1 MYTSRVTRLR
11 DLILAA
17 CLASAYLASA
27 YSCFAPSAVAQGQ
40 LQSWNNN
47 SRERS
52 QRLVSAAVTALTRNE
67 VAHAT
72 ELLQQASLADPSD
85 AVPLAELGVA
95 YLREG
100 KYPEALEALI
110 KSYQL
115 NHLPETLLTT
125 GFAYYL
131 QRDYDAAIASWTKAL
146 ERSPALPEAEG
157 DIGFAYIRKG
167 DFVKA
172 DESFRKVL
180 AAKPN
185 SQLAYQGLAVLNY
198 LAGHFNAAKKAAEH
212 AQSIQP
218 YYPVVLLL
226 AKLDFLQGDVA
237 SARRRV
243 SEWQR
248 EIAGEG
254 SSVRSMTFLGYPPQ
268 RDIYWDPFLNDNF
281 DNGRFLLARAQV
293 ADGKSHKKHSPSA
306 KFLDAQVAVKRAQ
319 ASAPRDF
326 YLTREL
332 ALIEMSSA
340 DYNGAAEHFA
350 QAVQFCPSCAV
361 DWLHLAKVQVA
372 QNKNSEASYA
382 VREYQRLCPDE
393 KIAAAFYNIAKGEPS
408 AIPILL
414 PQDVPEK
421 SKQGSESGF

>member
-1 MYTSRVTRLR
+1 M
-11 DLILAA
+11 ILSA
-17 CLASAYLASA
+17 CLALGCASVIFSA
-27 YSCFAPSAVAQGQ
+27 CNHPVTAQGH

-47 SRERS
+47 NRERS

-67 VAHAT
+67 TAHAI
-72 ELLQQASLADPSD
+72 ELLQQASLADPND
-85 AVPLAELGVA
+85 AVPLAELGLA
-95 YLREG
+95 FLREG

-110 KSYQL
+110 KSYQK
-115 NHLPETLLTT
+115 NHLAETLLTT

-146 ERSPALPEAEG
+146 ERSPKLVEADG

-172 DESFRKVL
+172 DESFRKLL

-185 SQLAYQGLAVLNY
+185 SQLAFQGLAVLNY
-198 LAGHFNAAKKAAEH
+198 LAGHFTAARKAAEH
-212 AQSIQP
+212 AQSIQA

-237 SARRRV
+237 TARRRV

-248 EIAGEG
+248 EIAGE
-254 SSVRSMTFLGYPPQ
+254 STRIRSMTYLGYGPQ

-293 ADGKSHKKHSPSA
+293 ADGKSHKKRNSST
-306 KFLDAQVAVKRAQ
+306 KLMEVQVAVKRAQ

-326 YLTREL
+326 YLAREL
-332 ALIEMSSA
+332 ALIEMANA
-340 DYNGAAEHFA
+340 DYTSAAEHFA
-350 QAVQFCPSCAV
+350 QAVQLCPSCAV

-372 QNKNSEASYA
+372 QNKKAEASYA

-393 KIAAAFYNIAKGEPS
+393 KIAAPFYDIAKGEPS
-408 AIPILL
+408 ALPALL
-414 PQDVPEK
+414 PQDVTKK